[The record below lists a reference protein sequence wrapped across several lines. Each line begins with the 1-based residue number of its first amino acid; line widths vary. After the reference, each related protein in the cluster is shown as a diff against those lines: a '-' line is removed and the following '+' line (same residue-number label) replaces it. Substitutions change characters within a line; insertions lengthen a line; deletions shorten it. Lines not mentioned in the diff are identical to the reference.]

1 MTRWNRMAILMIMLC
16 MFFLTLV
23 QGVEASTTS
32 SRLAG
37 DDRYLTAIAVS
48 QRGWPQGSA
57 TAVLTTGENYPDA
70 LSAAPLAG
78 KYNAPILLV
87 GPSGISPEVASELK
101 RLNTKKVY
109 IVGGTGVIPHSVE
122 SKLKMLGISSVRLAG
137 PERYDTALEV
147 AKAVGTS
154 KGIFVVSGENFA
166 DALSVAPIAAAEGM
180 PILLVPYDNLTQKEK
195 SFFAKSKLK
204 RTILVGGDAEI
215 SGNISN
221 QFPGHERING
231 SDAYERNI
239 ALIRYF
245 EDTLNLDTFYMAT
258 GEDFPDALS
267 AAALARQDKNALVL
281 MKGNEIPSPT
291 RDYLAERV
299 VGHIIIL
306 GGNGVISSATEAE
319 LTALTA
325 RISEVENM
333 TVNVL
338 EKQTFELPKT
348 VSVKT
353 NIGNWEEVPVTWNL
367 DSISTEK
374 AGTYYYTGSVEGYD
388 GTVELTLIV
397 EPLASNV
404 EKLNAEV
411 IKGGYYTLPEKVQV
425 KMSDNSYQEF
435 PVTWS
440 STPTISILG
449 KVGTYSFQGT
459 VDGTKLK
466 ANCTLKVSEDE
477 AIQIGDAGLNWA
489 VKRALDRQSS
499 TQPVYLS
506 DVLNITSLDISGYG
520 IKDLKGLER
529 FTNLQT
535 LDLSNN
541 GLTGKGLTSLSN
553 LTHLKSIDLKNNDLK
568 DVSSLKGLTSLT
580 YLDISN
586 NGILDFSPLKD
597 LTQLKTLYLRGNSC
611 YDYSPTRSYYKQLLE
626 RDFIYGS

>member
-1 MTRWNRMAILMIMLC
+1 MTRWNRIVILMIMLC
-16 MFFLTLV
+16 MFSLTLV
-23 QGVEASTTS
+23 QGAEASTTG

-48 QRGWPQGSA
+48 QSGWPQGSA

-87 GPSGISPEVASELK
+87 SPSGISPEVASELK

-122 SKLKMLGISSVRLAG
+122 SKLTMLGISSVRLAG

-215 SGNISN
+215 SDNIRN

-281 MKGNEIPSPT
+281 VKGNEIPSPT

-306 GGNGVISSATEAE
+306 GGNGVISSATESE

-325 RISEVENM
+325 QISEVENM

-338 EKQTFELPKT
+338 EKQAFGLPKT

-440 STPTISILG
+440 STPTVSILG

-477 AIQIGDAGLNWA
+477 AIQIGDSRLKWA

-506 DVLNITSLDISGYG
+506 DVLNITSLDVSGYG
-520 IKDLKGLER
+520 IEDLKGLER

-611 YDYSPTRSYYKQLLE
+611 YDYSPTRTYYKQLLE

>member
-1 MTRWNRMAILMIMLC
+1 MTRWNRIVILMIMLC
-16 MFFLTLV
+16 MFSLTLV
-23 QGVEASTTS
+23 QGAEASTTG

-48 QRGWPQGSA
+48 QSGWPQGSA

-87 GPSGISPEVASELK
+87 SPSGISPEVASELK

-122 SKLKMLGISSVRLAG
+122 SKLTMLGISSVRLAG

-215 SGNISN
+215 SDNIRN

-281 MKGNEIPSPT
+281 VKGNEIPSPT

-306 GGNGVISSATEAE
+306 GGNGVISSATESE

-325 RISEVENM
+325 QISEVENM

-338 EKQTFELPKT
+338 EKQAFGLPKT

-440 STPTISILG
+440 STPTVSILG

-477 AIQIGDAGLNWA
+477 AIQIGDSRLKWA

-506 DVLNITSLDISGYG
+506 DVLNITSLDVSGYG
-520 IKDLKGLER
+520 IEDLKGLER